1 MRDGVK
7 LFKDDR
13 ERWMVPE
20 GSSEPARE
28 LRHAL
33 MQSVHEWGHRGGQA
47 CYDVMKD
54 HVVWTGMAAAV
65 KEYAASCP
73 RCQVAK
79 NNRARRAD
87 ALRPTPIPTKAG
99 VSVSMDMVELPAVKG
114 MWGGQAVECDMLL
127 VIRDRMSKLVKLIP
141 TKKEGLTSEVLANI
155 FETEVLHTWPNL
167 EETYSDRDPRYVGR
181 AFQIL
186 MRNLGVKAKKT
197 VAHRPQTDGHTERA
211 IQSVLETLRG
221 ELAPVETASSRFERV
236 EVPTWLELISTVE
249 RVMNSYPHSG
259 TGVTPY
265 KLHTGH
271 DPNHPFHDLVRER
284 EDPVGDETE
293 YLERRKEILKRA
305 YTVAFRTMEAR
316 HEAMRRRYEPNTSP
330 PLQVGQRV
338 LVRAQRR
345 GVAEKLSTRAH
356 GPYDIVEARHPVYK
370 LKRDGAG
377 QTHTFNRDQLVPY
390 RESGEG
396 MDYIPMPQ
404 ILDSPRAVIGRR
416 GPAQIHRVD
425 WARGAKVPPTYVVSW
440 RHGGQRRDVH
450 EDELVSAYTP
460 AGEVA
465 DAVKAYLTRRKFS
478 ELRHDNVPQEGV
490 HENYAA
496 YKSHYDLMVDTGRGA
511 IAPRY
516 EPSGNSAAA
525 PGGMVLTA
533 ECRARAAY
541 LKNRGAGAPESDSD
555 EEEDEYVAR
564 DNAALEELV
573 QDRDELLRGVRERA
587 AQLAAEAEA
596 EAERELSA
604 PPPVNE
610 AEDSTEEEDNEER
623 EDDNYTPDTPG
634 TPDAPAEATD
644 QAAPTELESEGLST
658 DEDATDSEEDPPT
671 PRRLRPRDPET
682 GRVARFADEAPR
694 QSTLMFAGAERH
706 SEAETATGIELP
718 CLFEDDF

>member
-1 MRDGVK
+1 
-7 LFKDDR
+7 
-13 ERWMVPE
+13 
-20 GSSEPARE
+20 
-28 LRHAL
+28 
-33 MQSVHEWGHRGGQA
+33 
-47 CYDVMKD
+47 
-54 HVVWTGMAAAV
+54 
-65 KEYAASCP
+65 
-73 RCQVAK
+73 
-79 NNRARRAD
+79 
-87 ALRPTPIPTKAG
+87 
-99 VSVSMDMVELPAVKG
+99 
-114 MWGGQAVECDMLL
+114 
-127 VIRDRMSKLVKLIP
+127 
-141 TKKEGLTSEVLANI
+141 
-155 FETEVLHTWPNL
+155 
-167 EETYSDRDPRYVGR
+167 
-181 AFQIL
+181 
-186 MRNLGVKAKKT
+186 
-197 VAHRPQTDGHTERA
+197 
-211 IQSVLETLRG
+211 
-221 ELAPVETASSRFERV
+221 
-236 EVPTWLELISTVE
+236 
-249 RVMNSYPHSG
+249 
-259 TGVTPY
+259 
-265 KLHTGH
+265 
-271 DPNHPFHDLVRER
+271 
-284 EDPVGDETE
+284 
-293 YLERRKEILKRA
+293 
-305 YTVAFRTMEAR
+305 
-316 HEAMRRRYEPNTSP
+316 
-330 PLQVGQRV
+330 
-338 LVRAQRR
+338 
-345 GVAEKLSTRAH
+345 
-356 GPYDIVEARHPVYK
+356 
-370 LKRDGAG
+370 
-377 QTHTFNRDQLVPY
+377 
-390 RESGEG
+390 

-623 EDDNYTPDTPG
+623 EEDNTPDTPG
-634 TPDAPAEATD
+634 TQDAPAEATD
-644 QAAPTELESEGLST
+644 QATPTELESEGPST

-682 GRVARFADEAPR
+682 GRVARFADEAPQ

-706 SEAETATGIELP
+706 SEAGTATGIELP
-718 CLFEDDF
+718 YLFEDDF